1 MMDEEGVTGARID
14 RLFTRT
20 LSRLETL
27 SFCDVQSDGEDNHRF
42 VRWDRPPG
50 HPRAA
55 RAT

>member
-1 MMDEEGVTGARID
+1 MDEEGVTGARID

-27 SFCDVQSDGEDNHRF
+27 SFYDVQSDGEDNHRF